1 MQRIQSFKFLS
12 LVLGIALIFSIT
24 GNVWLFQRNDFHK
37 IGGSIQASLEKNI
50 GKIKKVSAQE
60 IYPLFACPCCGKTIN
75 AECCGMAKERKL
87 YIDALTQ
94 GRLSKEEIIAV
105 YVKKYGLDSF
115 KDEKQRQEFKER
127 LIREAPIDRP
137 VISVA
142 PDAYD
147 FGDVSQAKGTVSA
160 LFEITN
166 TGQDDLVISKLETSC
181 GCTSASIVFQGKEGP
196 RFSMPGHN
204 INERIG
210 KWQVTIPPGEKAHL
224 KVYYNPSVHQDFRG
238 AAVREIYIFSNDPV
252 DFEKKVKIELNQVD

>member
-37 IGGSIQASLEKNI
+37 IGGSIQASLKKNI

-87 YIDALTQ
+87 YVDALAQ
-94 GRLSKEEIIAV
+94 GRLSEEEIVAV

-115 KDEKQRQEFKER
+115 KDEKRRQEFKER
-127 LIREAPIDRP
+127 LIQETPIDRP
-137 VISVA
+137 VISIA
-142 PDAYD
+142 PDTYD

-181 GCTSASIVFQGKEGP
+181 GCTSASIIYEGKEGP
-196 RFSMPGHN
+196 VFTMSGHSRKN
-204 INERIG
+204 PID
-210 KWQVTIPPGEKAHL
+210 WQVIIPAGRKAHL
-224 KVYYNPSVHQDFRG
+224 KVYYDPSVHQDFRG